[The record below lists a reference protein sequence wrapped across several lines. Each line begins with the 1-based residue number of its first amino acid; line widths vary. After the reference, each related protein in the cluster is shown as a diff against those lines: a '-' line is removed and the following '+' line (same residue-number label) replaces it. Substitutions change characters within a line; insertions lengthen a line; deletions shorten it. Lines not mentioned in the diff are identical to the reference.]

1 MTVSRSSGV
10 AYGRR
15 PTYGQINITNNADG
29 IALTAAT
36 PADLSD
42 SASYV
47 QVTGVFDAL
56 PHGIN
61 VNVTQQT
68 SSMVVNRSGDYHIA
82 LWSTVSA
89 DQNNTNVAF
98 RFAVNGV
105 IGLQRRPRTK
115 ITVAQDRRNLVA
127 HGFVSLNKGDVVTLW
142 IAADK
147 TCDAIIEDAV
157 FSIEE
162 IRPR

>member
-15 PTYGQINITNNADG
+15 PTYGQINITNSATG
-29 IALTAAT
+29 IPLTAAV
-36 PADLSD
+36 PADLTD
-42 SASYV
+42 NASYI
-47 QVTGVFDAL
+47 QVTGVFDAI
-56 PHGIN
+56 PHGLN

-68 SSMVVNRSGDYHIA
+68 NSFTVHRKGVYKIA
-82 LWSTVSA
+82 VWSTVTA
-89 DQNNTNVAF
+89 TDNNVNIAF
-98 RFAVNGV
+98 KFAVNGV

-127 HGFVSLNKGDVVTLW
+127 HGLVELGVGDVITLW

-147 TCDAIIEDAV
+147 TTSAIIEDMV
-157 FSIEE
+157 FSIIEV
-162 IRPR
+162 RPE